1 MNRLMHGFLA
11 IVLSVP
17 AWAADEPSNVTST
30 DWVIYGFVALAFV
43 VGFAY
48 VLWYQKKEEKR
59 EKWLKTGSG
68 SSNPA

>member
-1 MNRLMHGFLA
+1 MNRLMHGLFA
-11 IVLSVP
+11 MVLSVP

-30 DWVIYGFVALAFV
+30 NWEIYGFIAVVFV

-59 EKWLKTGSG
+59 EKHRKPR